1 MKARFG
7 SLLILPA
14 VVLLL
19 ALALAC
25 GQSEVTPT
33 PEQASPLPSAAQ
45 AAKPLTA
52 TERQAIA
59 EFVEQQQA
67 VDELRAELYQEFD
80 GWRSGLT
87 ECHPSAAQTALQG
100 FAASF
105 KSVTDQVRNLPRK
118 TSTKELADLL
128 IPAVEA
134 EEAAFRQLRDRWQ
147 PGNASLF
154 ETLEQRRAEA
164 ARAQEATE
172 DRSLELQ
179 EEFEEGPTMDDIEH
193 MEEFFDL
200 FLDIEDAWDDYHDAY
215 DDLAEEDGRLTTDE
229 LIVEYGALAELL
241 AGIVEMTSD
250 LDQTDDNEDFIEALE
265 EAAEAEQDALAV
277 FIDALTAL
285 AEGAAPE
292 NGMEGQASGME
303 GPEETAA
310 AGQPALPMGTPAA
323 PGSTEGPAEM
333 GAEGAGAPSEFPL
346 AGPEDYRD
354 LTMLQADFDAAVEE
368 SQDTLVEVEQGIE
381 EFVEDKS
388 AEYLIDVQD
397 FDTAYGRLV
406 RAWESFHEEY
416 DDWRSFDGGCDRIE
430 ALQALDGFSGQ
441 AAVIAGEARGLP
453 RTGFLLSAYSLLVE
467 AAEREEGAMRALYN
481 SWRPFAIDAFAAVD
495 QERANADRLRQ
506 QANTSLQELRARP

>member
-7 SLLILPA
+7 FRLLLPA
-14 VVLLL
+14 VVLLMG
-19 ALALAC
+19 LALAC
-25 GQSEVTPT
+25 GQSEATPT
-33 PEQASPLPSAAQ
+33 PEPAAPLPSAAQ
-45 AAKPLTA
+45 TAKPLTA
-52 TERQAIA
+52 SEREAIA
-59 EFVEQQQA
+59 EFVEQQQS
-67 VDELRAELYQEFD
+67 VDELRAQLYEEFD

-87 ECHPSAAQTALQG
+87 ECRPSAAQEALQG

-105 KSVTDQVRNLPRK
+105 KGVTEQARNLPRK

-147 PGNASLF
+147 PGNVALF

-179 EEFEEGPTMDDIEH
+179 EEFEEGPTADDIEH

-215 DDLAEEDGRLTTDE
+215 DDLEEDDGRLTTDE
-229 LIVEYGALAELL
+229 LVVEYGALAELL
-241 AGIVEMTSD
+241 DGIFEMLSD
-250 LDQTDDNEDFIEALE
+250 LDQTDDNEDFIETLE
-265 EAAEAEQDALAV
+265 EAAEVEQDALAD
-277 FIDALTAL
+277 FIEALTAL
-285 AEGAAPE
+285 AEGAPPE
-292 NGMEGQASGME
+292 NGMEGEAAGME
-303 GPEETAA
+303 GPEETAPA
-310 AGQPALPMGTPAA
+310 SQPAPPAGTPADT
-323 PGSTEGPAEM
+323 GSTEGPTETEAE
-333 GAEGAGAPSEFPL
+333 ETDAPSEFPL
-346 AGPEDYRD
+346 AGPEDERD
-354 LTMLQADFDAAVEE
+354 LPTLQAEFDAAVEE

-397 FDTAYGRLV
+397 FDVAYGRLV
-406 RAWESFHEEY
+406 RNWESFHEEY
-416 DDWRSFDGGCDRIE
+416 DDWRDFDGGCDRVE
-430 ALQALDGFSGQ
+430 ALQDLDGFSRQ
-441 AAVIAGEARGLP
+441 AAAIAGEVRGLP
-453 RTGFLLSAYSLLVE
+453 RNGFLLSAYSLLVE

-506 QANTSLQELRARP
+506 QANTSLQELQARP